1 MPRVIWSDAS
11 RRDLQAID
19 DYIAREDAAA
29 ALAILRKIPRS
40 AIMLEQFPAIGPLL
54 QGEYRYL
61 SVRGTPY
68 VIVYR
73 IERVRVEVTR
83 VRHMRED
90 WFPVERDS
98 E

>member
-11 RRDLQAID
+11 RRDLQEID
-19 DYIAREDAAA
+19 AFISRENAEA
-29 ALAILRKIPRS
+29 ALAILRRIRKG
-40 AIMLEQFPAIGPLL
+40 AELLEQFPAIGPIL
-54 QGEYRYL
+54 QGELRYL

-73 IERVRVEVTR
+73 IEKGRVDVARL
-83 VRHMRED
+83 RHVRED
-90 WFPVERDS
+90 WFPVDRDF